1 MAFLNYHHLRYF
13 REIAAEASIA
23 KAAQKLNIS
32 SPALSIQLRQLEESL
47 GHKLFERERRGLRLT
62 ETGRVALEYAEIIYG
77 AGEELLDALEHRP
90 HAGLQIL
97 RVGAVSTLSR
107 NFQLQFLQPALR
119 SQGVEVV
126 IRSGSLRELLSQLQS
141 HQIDVL
147 LSNQAA
153 RQDSG
158 TPWHSHLLEEQPVVL
173 VGTPE
178 WKKKKLRFPKD
189 FQDVPV
195 ILPTL
200 ESNTRAEFDRLVHA
214 AKVRPRIMA
223 EVDDMAML
231 RLLAREGGGLTLVPR
246 VVVRDEVAS
255 GELEVTHRI
264 PQLKE
269 TFFAITP
276 TRRYPNQWVARLL
289 GSMGGGRHRKK
300 ESH

>member
-1 MAFLNYHHLRYF
+1 MTFLNFHHLRYF
-13 REIAAEASIA
+13 REIAAGASIA
-23 KAAQKLNIS
+23 RAAKKLNIS

-47 GHKLFERERRGLRLT
+47 GHKLFERERRGLQLT
-62 ETGRVALEYAEIIYG
+62 ETGRVTLEYAEIICG

-90 HAGLQIL
+90 HAGLQVL

-119 SQGVEVV
+119 SHEVEIV
-126 IRSGSLRELLSQLQS
+126 IRSGSLRELLVQLHS
-141 HQIDVL
+141 HQVDVV

-158 TPWHSHLLEEQPVVL
+158 TSWHSHLLEEQPVVL

-178 WKKKKLRFPKD
+178 WKLKKIRFPKD

-195 ILPTL
+195 LLPSL
-200 ESNTRAEFDRLVHA
+200 ESNTRAEFDRLMHA

-231 RLLAREGGGLTLVPR
+231 RLLAREGEALSLVPR
-246 VVVRDEVAS
+246 VVVRDEIAR
-255 GELEVTHRI
+255 GELVVTHRI
-264 PQLKE
+264 PQLRE

-276 TRRYPNQWVARLL
+276 TRRFPNPWVAKLL
-289 GSMGGGRHRKK
+289 GTIKV
-300 ESH
+300 